1 MVGQT
6 APCPPCSPLLPN
18 RVLLLDDL
26 GVGGAVAA
34 GWRGIRRRH
43 RAARGRSRAGR
54 GRRGGQGRRG
64 GVGHREGRAARRR
77 ECGRAASL
85 QALDP
90 LGPPPTKNDANR
102 SVASRPS
109 PSSCV
114 TSIAVGSPTWRAAR
128 IERTAPQGMER
139 SLVAPKRGRVEAN
152 SNRCRVTVSRPCHR
166 MRPTRA
172 QRHSPCVSGVAADT
186 DDGGDARSA
195 GADARSAGAGSPAG
209 GVAPPSGA
217 TGGQQAPPSAFSSS
231 PCMVEC
237 GRVSVCARHA
247 RPHSAPPSLPLHPPL
262 RPNARGRA
270 QCRARAPGAR
280 AGRAPRS
287 HRARAGARARAVS
300 EGFSGRPGVARV
312 RRAA

>member
-166 MRPTRA
+166 MRSTRA

-231 PCMVEC
+231 PCMV
-237 GRVSVCARHA
+237 SVAGFPCARDMPVPTLHRPPFLSIPLFAPMHAAAHSAAPA
-247 RPHSAPPSLPLHPPL
+247 RPALAPA
-262 RPNARGRA
+262 ARRGPIA
-270 QCRARAPGAR
+270 RARAPAR
-280 AGRAPRS
+280 WR
-287 HRARAGARARAVS
+287 
-300 EGFSGRPGVARV
+300 
-312 RRAA
+312 